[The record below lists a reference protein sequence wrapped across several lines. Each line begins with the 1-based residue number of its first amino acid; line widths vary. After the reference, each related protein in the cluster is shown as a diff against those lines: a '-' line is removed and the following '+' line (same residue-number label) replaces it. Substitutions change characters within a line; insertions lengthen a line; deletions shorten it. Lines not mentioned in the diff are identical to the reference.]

1 MPRAAYMVV
10 NMLSQSRATEPSISV
25 SSDAFERSTGSP
37 NSRISTT
44 PRLAIWAVTGATGPA
59 GIVGA
64 MSAPEHYFSPDP
76 RSRRRTRTVTLD
88 LADVSADLRTD
99 RGVFSAQRVDPGT
112 RLLLKHAPLPAVG
125 ESPPANGTTP
135 AGGVGSGPT
144 LADVGCGYGPIA
156 VALALRAPGATLW
169 AVDVNERARE
179 LTATNLTAAGVS
191 VAGPGGRTT
200 GRAIVCSPEEVPE
213 SLRFDGFYCNPPVR
227 IGNKALDDLL
237 LTWLQRLHPHGFA
250 VVVMHK
256 NLGADSFVRRLAE
269 RSWTSRRLAIGGGYR
284 VLQIAAAEG

>member
-1 MPRAAYMVV
+1 
-10 NMLSQSRATEPSISV
+10 
-25 SSDAFERSTGSP
+25 
-37 NSRISTT
+37 
-44 PRLAIWAVTGATGPA
+44 
-59 GIVGA
+59 

-76 RSRRRTRTVTLD
+76 GSRRRTRTVTLD
-88 LADVSADLRTD
+88 LADITADLRTD

-112 RLLLKHAPLPAVG
+112 RLLLKHAPLPGGTG
-125 ESPPANGTTP
+125 ESPPANGTAP

-156 VALALRAPGATLW
+156 VALALRAPRAALW
-169 AVDVNERARE
+169 AVDVNQRARE
-179 LTATNLTAAGVS
+179 LTAANLTAAGVP
-191 VAGPGGRTT
+191 VTGPVDRTA
-200 GRAIVCSPEEVPE
+200 GRAIVCSPGEVPE
-213 SLRFDGFYCNPPVR
+213 SLQFDGFYCNPPVR

-269 RSWTSRRLAIGGGYR
+269 RSWTSRRLATGGGYR
-284 VLQIAAAEG
+284 VLQITAAEG